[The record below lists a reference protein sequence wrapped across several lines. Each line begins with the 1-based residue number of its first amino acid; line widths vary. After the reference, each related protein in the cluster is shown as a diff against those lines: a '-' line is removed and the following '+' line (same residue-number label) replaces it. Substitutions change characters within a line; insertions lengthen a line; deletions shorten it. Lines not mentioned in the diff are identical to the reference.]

1 MQRPEASDLLQV
13 QHCKLMLDCIQ
24 LPLRRDFLS
33 FAHIHIYIFL
43 INVLVCVRVLWA
55 RVQVVASGLLAGECG
70 YSS

>member
-24 LPLRRDFLS
+24 QLPLCRDFLS
-33 FAHIHIYIFL
+33 FAHIHVY
-43 INVLVCVRVLWA
+43 VLVCVRVLWA

-70 YSS
+70 YSL